1 MSGKYYQIL
10 KIIISYIL
18 EIIITIAIIFPIYWM
33 VVTSFKQSSEIFII
47 PPTFWPRSF
56 TLNGYKKV
64 WTSLNFSRLFYNT
77 FVASLG
83 TIILSIPVAIL
94 AGYSLARLRFR
105 GRELLGM
112 IILGT
117 YMFPGVLLIIPLFV
131 FMTKVNLIN
140 TLASLII
147 VCTTFSLPFCIWML
161 RAYFSTIPSDL
172 EDAARI
178 DGCSRIGAILH
189 IILPLSSPG
198 IVATS
203 IFAFMDT
210 WGNYMF
216 SLLFLTS
223 PDKMTL
229 PPALS
234 TFMTREAIYWNEITV
249 GGVIATLPV
258 LVFFLLVQKYIT
270 QGLVAGGVKG

>member
-147 VCTTFSLPFCIWML
+147 ACTTFSLPFCIWML